1 MINEYV
7 NFEREALNTSTHD
20 PILVRFSCNLE
31 GKTLNPGVNYT
42 KRIKWNK
49 IDKQEYKNNVE
60 AKLTTLQEINQPIAK
75 CNIDKVVNELH
86 DILYSCTEQQQK
98 PKNNNPK
105 RRPNRKHKWTPEI
118 HKAMKRNKN
127 QFAKW
132 KAANRPRD
140 PDNPT
145 YQDMKEC
152 RKTLRSMQRQHE
164 AQLRYNRYEE
174 IMELQQ
180 NNNNGF
186 YSLIRKQRDT
196 KSISGSIINFK
207 NVQVSNDD
215 EILL

>member
-20 PILVRFSCNLE
+20 PILVRFLCNLE
-31 GKTLNPGVNYT
+31 GKTQNPGVNYA

-75 CNIDKVVNELH
+75 RNIDKAVNELC

-98 PKNNNPK
+98 PKTTT
-105 RRPNRKHKWTPEI
+105 PNEDLTESINGHTPEI
-118 HKAMKRNKN
+118 HKTMKRSKN

-140 PDNPT
+140 PDSPT

-164 AQLRYNRYEE
+164 ASACCRNALSNSGMLVGVAR
-174 IMELQQ
+174 
-180 NNNNGF
+180 
-186 YSLIRKQRDT
+186 SLK
-196 KSISGSIINFK
+196 
-207 NVQVSNDD
+207 
-215 EILL
+215 